1 MAKNEVATN
10 EVQLPAYIKQNTNRG
25 NENVSTEDIQ
35 LPRIEVLQALSP
47 QIKKSNAAY
56 IEGAEVGMLF
66 NTLTHEVYAD
76 CVGITPVTFTT
87 RYLVWVDRKIDN
99 NGGLRGVYDTEQ
111 EALAFVAQQA
121 DKDKLEVVRTAEHLV
136 LLDDGTEAILS
147 MSKSKQKASRK
158 FNSLIRLNG
167 GDRFSRRYELFSYE
181 DSSAKG
187 EFMNIDVAN
196 AGFPSEDIYY
206 QAESIYENVN
216 AGNRQTQ
223 ASYTDMQDEGVE
235 RY

>member
-1 MAKNEVATN
+1 MAKNEVAVN

-66 NTLTHEVYAD
+66 NTLTHELYAD
-76 CVGITPVTFTT
+76 RVGITPVTFTT
-87 RYLVWVDRKIDN
+87 RFLVWVDRKIDN
-99 NGGLRGVYDTEQ
+99 NGGLRGVFDTEQ
-111 EALAFVAQQA
+111 DANAFVAQQA

-158 FNSLIRLNG
+158 FNSLVRLNG

-181 DSSAKG
+181 DNSAKG

-223 ASYTDMQDEGVE
+223 ASYTDMQDEGAE

>member
-1 MAKNEVATN
+1 MAKNEVAIN

-158 FNSLIRLNG
+158 FNSLVRLNG

-181 DSSAKG
+181 DNSAKG